1 MVESPVLRAS
11 AAPDSLI
18 ALDRCPYHRQSA
30 CRMYW
35 AWHSLSSCFQP
46 KACRVK
52 SSTQYVSGR
61 FADHRESAA
70 GPPRGKRER
79 TCVVDETSAT
89 SFGSLERGGTRRL
102 VKLDSDQQRSDPF
115 KSFDLTRYG
124 FILLRLGVSASLRLM
139 HEARRLL
146 IRRYQRT
153 GQRPDPGALQPIP
166 SVSGLQTDSVLLR
179 NSRTDTP
186 ASLHQCLFFWVY
198 FVTFSS

>member
-153 GQRPDPGALQPIP
+153 GNVRIQEHCNRSLRYPACKPIRFCCGI
-166 SVSGLQTDSVLLR
+166 VEQILLLHCI
-179 NSRTDTP
+179 S
-186 ASLHQCLFFWVY
+186 ASFFG
-198 FVTFSS
+198 FTS